1 MKREADTEDNGEG
14 KGGGWYT
21 RGPQLRQR
29 ALMQRR
35 QADINGGYF
44 QQQRGITSCSQA
56 ANKITLAY

>member
-1 MKREADTEDNGEG
+1 MKREADTEKRAAGET
-14 KGGGWYT
+14 GGRQGWQT

-44 QQQRGITSCSQA
+44 QQQRGE
-56 ANKITLAY
+56 